1 MRNSVINRVNATDTK
16 VHQKGLVETNVD
28 HLNAVYKSNG
38 SFQAAPAI
46 QPNHNV
52 NYIGVHQDNLLP
64 GYHPS
69 PDKSSKKHRPLQKD
83 EELIEYKFVKMEDG
97 TMKRKKVFKKT
108 TKMRKELT
116 EEQKEEIDNAFLLF
130 DKDKS
135 GSIDV
140 MELKDAMKALGI
152 FLKKEEVKAKMT
164 KVDKD
169 GSGTIDKQE
178 FMALMA
184 EQIETRN

>member
-1 MRNSVINRVNATDTK
+1 MSIGSPHPPPANQTHPVNSVGMNEQ
-16 VHQKGLVETNVD
+16 H
-28 HLNAVYKSNG
+28 
-38 SFQAAPAI
+38 
-46 QPNHNV
+46 
-52 NYIGVHQDNLLP
+52 LLP
-64 GYHPS
+64 GFKASS
-69 PDKSSKKHRPLQKD
+69 PDKSSKKHRALEKN

-97 TMKRKKVFKKT
+97 TMKRKKVFKRT
-108 TKMRKELT
+108 TKMIKLLT

-169 GSGTIDKQE
+169 GSGSIDKEE
-178 FMALMA
+178 FMSLMA
-184 EQIETRN
+184 EQIESRNQEEELRKVFRIYDDDDNGLIS